1 MLVCTCASQCL
12 LYTAFWSVAVH
23 VLVQALRCVLV
34 AWLASFL
41 VFFLTHPP
49 TLTVLYITAIL
60 GFYASGIAA
69 TRAWLLE
76 RKYGVSACPV
86 MCS

>member
-12 LYTAFWSVAVH
+12 FFSLSGSVAVH
-23 VLVQALRCVLV
+23 VLVQALQCVLV
-34 AWLASFL
+34 PWLASFL

-69 TRAWLLE
+69 ARAWLLE

-86 MCS
+86 MRS